1 MARIHQ
7 FKHDILGFRM
17 VYFAG
22 GDTSLPKWQWIS
34 TNDYPVALSIS
45 GIGVKHFCGFKDF
58 CNSTSISTFQTLI
71 KTFSSLNHKE
81 LRCQGYLIYRHMGQE
96 IETEELPDDELNL
109 SLKYYIYLTKDFLKP
124 NWNLSSENI
133 HI

>member
-1 MARIHQ
+1 
-7 FKHDILGFRM
+7 
-17 VYFAG
+17 
-22 GDTSLPKWQWIS
+22 
-34 TNDYPVALSIS
+34 
-45 GIGVKHFCGFKDF
+45 
-58 CNSTSISTFQTLI
+58 
-71 KTFSSLNHKE
+71 
-81 LRCQGYLIYRHMGQE
+81 MGQE